1 MPVNISDQLFEEFL
15 PQNLDFLFNW
25 NGLRKQPTAYD
36 RFAHNSY
43 VKDFPVQR
51 KGHLNVV
58 NLLSWV
64 NELDW
69 GKLARCITDGAPFMP
84 TRKSGFKAHVKALS
98 PPTTFFHYLI
108 H

>member
-1 MPVNISDQLFEEFL
+1 VLGEEAATKLENATLFNSTGKNRIESMPVNISDQLFEEFL

-58 NLLSWV
+58 NLLS
-64 NELDW
+64 
-69 GKLARCITDGAPFMP
+69 
-84 TRKSGFKAHVKALS
+84 
-98 PPTTFFHYLI
+98 
-108 H
+108 

>member
-1 MPVNISDQLFEEFL
+1 VLGEEAATKLENATLFNSTGKNRIEYMPVNVSDQLFEEFL

-58 NLLSWV
+58 NLLS
-64 NELDW
+64 
-69 GKLARCITDGAPFMP
+69 
-84 TRKSGFKAHVKALS
+84 
-98 PPTTFFHYLI
+98 
-108 H
+108 